1 MGWSS
6 AACGPSGA
14 VLDGPLGPAAPS
26 LSNDTVASVN
36 GQRPDGDLS
45 RFKWATVV
53 GPLVFVVLLEV
64 FRETVLDH
72 TLSADESNLAA
83 LMIIATAILAFAFV
97 VGVYLDRAQRQ
108 LVSTNRDLT
117 VTHSVSSAVRG
128 GLSLPDLLEQ
138 AIDRLVAQTSALAG
152 QVTIT
157 SAEQPLTIRRPRELP
172 PGLAWLGV
180 ILDEPADPLLSG
192 PRYERRP
199 ALDTGVLDIPL
210 IRGSERIGH
219 LRLAFHPPIE
229 PEISQAAFSDIAGEI
244 AGAAQLGMTVADLNR
259 RERERAA
266 LYAVALQLTGRND
279 LRDVLDTITA
289 HARDLLGAERAIAC
303 LADPRATSA
312 RETSRPELRVAT
324 RESSSNRIALADDGS
339 TCLIAHLDLAA
350 QHPRNADCPVV
361 TPDDRRSWAARP
373 MRGPDGLLG
382 ELCVVRTGQPFS
394 AQERTLLGALADMAS
409 IAVRT
414 ARLHEAE
421 EQWTIHAERDRIARE
436 LHDSLA
442 QVLGVI
448 HLQLRAL
455 ETRAKDEASHAMAA
469 ELSGLAETADEA
481 YRDVREAILGLRETV
496 REDDGLEGSLR
507 EYLRKYSRQTG
518 IVATLNCSGET
529 RSALSPRTEVQLLR
543 VVQEALTNTRKH
555 SRAKRATVTMACT
568 PSVTTISIEDDGVGF
583 DPSTVARSM
592 EGGFGLASM
601 RERVEQVGGRITVH
615 TAPNQGTTIR
625 VELDAEVTRGTP
637 SSEAPGT
644 PRR

>member
-1 MGWSS
+1 M
-6 AACGPSGA
+6 
-14 VLDGPLGPAAPS
+14 
-26 LSNDTVASVN
+26 N

-64 FRETVLDH
+64 FRDTFLDR
-72 TLSADESNLAA
+72 TLAADESRLAA
-83 LMIIATAILAFAFV
+83 LMIIGGAILVFAFV

-108 LVSTNRDLT
+108 LVAHNRDLT
-117 VTHSVSSAVRG
+117 ATHAVSSAVRG
-128 GLSLPDLLEQ
+128 GLAVPELLEQ
-138 AIDRLVAQTSALAG
+138 ALDRLVTQTGALAG
-152 QVTIT
+152 RVTI
-157 SAEQPLTIRRPRELP
+157 SASDEPLAIRRPAELA
-172 PGLAWLGV
+172 PGLAWVGA
-180 ILDEPADPLLSG
+180 ILDEPADPTVDA
-192 PRYERRP
+192 PRYSARA
-199 ALDTGVLDIPL
+199 ALDTGILDIPL
-210 IRGSERIGH
+210 IRGVERMGH
-219 LRLAFHPPIE
+219 VRLVFHPPVE
-229 PEISQAAFSDIAGEI
+229 PEISQSALADIAGEI
-244 AGAAQLGMTVADLNR
+244 AGAAQLGLTVADLHR

-266 LYAVALQLTGRND
+266 LYSVALQLTGRND

-289 HARDLLGAERAIAC
+289 HARELLDAERAIVC
-303 LADPRATSA
+303 LADPRAAAS
-312 RETSRPELRVAT
+312 RETPSSERVAM
-324 RESSSNRIALADDGS
+324 ADDGS
-339 TCLIAHLDLAA
+339 SCLIAHEITSA
-350 QHPRNADCPVV
+350 QHPRNPDCPVV
-361 TPDDRRSWAARP
+361 TATDRRAWAARP

-382 ELCVVRTGQPFS
+382 ELCVVRAGRAFTP
-394 AQERTLLGALADMAS
+394 QERTLLGALADMAA

-455 ETRAKDEASHAMAA
+455 EGRAKDEASHLMAA
-469 ELSGLAETADEA
+469 ELSDIAETADEA

-518 IVATLNCSGET
+518 IVATLSCNGET
-529 RSALSPRTEVQLLR
+529 RTVLSPRTEVQLLR

-555 SRAKRATVTMACT
+555 SRAKHVTVALDCVG
-568 PSVTTISIEDDGVGF
+568 PVTTITIADDGVGF

-601 RERVEQVGGRITVH
+601 RERVEQIGGRIAVH
-615 TAPNQGTTIR
+615 TAPKQGTTIR

-637 SSEAPGT
+637 STEAPST
-644 PRR
+644 ARR